1 MPAPLLRA
9 TPVSESDSA
18 LVRVLEASVET
29 LKAENEI
36 LRRRLA
42 AAEGRAAR
50 ETAKAEGAI
59 AELRALMQLRTW
71 AATLGDDGSRDKRG
85 RGVALMRTGRTE

>member
-1 MPAPLLRA
+1 MPALLMPRA
-9 TPVSESDSA
+9 TPVSEEDDA
-18 LVRVLEASVET
+18 LVRVLEASIET

-42 AAEGRAAR
+42 AAEARAAR

-59 AELRALMQLRTW
+59 AELRALMQLRTR
-71 AATLGDDGSRDKRG
+71 AA
-85 RGVALMRTGRTE
+85 AL

>member
-1 MPAPLLRA
+1 MPALMPRA
-9 TPVSESDSA
+9 TPVPEGDSA

-42 AAEGRAAR
+42 AAEARAAR

-59 AELRALMQLRTW
+59 AELRALMQLRTR
-71 AATLGDDGSRDKRG
+71 AA
-85 RGVALMRTGRTE
+85 AL